1 MKLRL
6 DYVTN
11 SSSSSFIIAKHKDLT
26 IEEIETALNGI
37 RGNIEDLLSSYD
49 GEFYCDYVNSDVMKM
64 AYGGG
69 ELEAAVDMAIKEI
82 ALNLIGANFN
92 DLVLDNWRV
101 SNEHAS
107 NEDSELFSCALYDF
121 GHLMQ
126 TEHLKLTD

>member
-11 SSSSSFIIAKHKDLT
+11 SSSSSFIIAKHKGLT

-49 GEFYCDYVNSDVMKM
+49 GEFDCSYVNSDIMKM
-64 AYGGG
+64 TYDSG
-69 ELEAAVDMAIKEI
+69 EIELAIDMAIKEI
-82 ALNLIGANFN
+82 ALCLFGSDFSDLI
-92 DLVLDNWRV
+92 LDNWRV
-101 SNEHAS
+101 NSEYAS
-107 NEDSELFSCALYDF
+107 NEDGELFSCALYDF

-126 TEHLKLTD
+126 TEHLKITD